1 MSLVRHPVASL
12 PVGEI
17 LDPCPRKIH
26 RRRRSLPRVL
36 TARSRTCT
44 TRARKLLSVRRPPPP
59 ALEITAHHDYGDGRH
74 ALEFDAPA
82 LDMMLYHDGGVTIAE
97 WVTVDGALVSMIAV
111 GEC

>member
-1 MSLVRHPVASL
+1 MSLVRHSIASQT
-12 PVGEI
+12 VGEVVE
-17 LDPCPRKIH
+17 PCPRTIH
-26 RRRRSLPRVL
+26 RRRRSLPRGLSARSRVC
-36 TARSRTCT
+36 TARSR
-44 TRARKLLSVRRPPPP
+44 KFLSLRRPPPP

-97 WVTVDGALVSMIAV
+97 WVTVEGSLVSLILV